1 MALRTACGVVCV
13 LAVWA
18 TAGGGALAAAAAAPR
33 IVSIGLTPGSLIRTS
48 TVTATVTT
56 KDPGHRVRL
65 RYRWLKN
72 GEPVARATSRSID
85 LARHAFRKGDR
96 VRVRV
101 TAVAGIRSATRT
113 STAVVV
119 GDAAPRV
126 TSLAIDPAAPTR
138 ADILSATLRASDID
152 GDHLSEKR
160 TWSWTCP
167 ASPSGTV
174 IASTITPTDLGIVHG
189 CSVSLSDRVS
199 DGNRTVVATALAVV
213 IGDQAPILDHASV
226 AYDPT
231 TARATIDAAPVDGDG
246 DPLQTS
252 VRWTIDGFDA
262 GGSATLDLAGADA
275 HLGDVVG
282 ALVRVTDSQGASS
295 GWVSATPAT
304 ISAGVP
310 APPPMNDWQ
319 LYAELDGS
327 AVYGVLP
334 VQSDPGHL
342 YVIDEL
348 GFGSSTDAGATWSSA
363 SGPCRAD
370 GVALAYAPSAPQTI
384 YVACANSGAYRSDD
398 GGATWHSIPIT
409 TGSYVE
415 GIRALAVDPTNPD
428 VVYAVCGTCGS
439 IWRTTDA
446 GQNWQALGTDP
457 EWGESVTIDP
467 NDPGHVV
474 VGSADGILVTDDGG
488 ATWAGPYESGPIRV
502 AFDPD
507 DTAQLWAIRY
517 QASTPSLL
525 HSTDGGATWTTI
537 TSSPTQLTAL
547 AVADGVVYVGD
558 KTGDVSQST
567 DGGATWSTNRLG
579 YAGGGQVNALAV
591 DPTNLNHIYVGF
603 DGGLLAGLLFR
614 PGLPQ
619 GTWRYN
625 TVRLD
630 SATTTPTTATLNVTV
645 APLLPGSV
653 GWVEWHWG
661 SITTDDNHTYTILSG
676 SAAEQA
682 ASTTLTG
689 LTPDTTY
696 HLYASGLF
704 QAPDGQFISD
714 TPEVTFT
721 TPPP

>member
-1 MALRTACGVVCV
+1 
-13 LAVWA
+13 
-18 TAGGGALAAAAAAPR
+18 
-33 IVSIGLTPGSLIRTS
+33 
-48 TVTATVTT
+48 
-56 KDPGHRVRL
+56 
-65 RYRWLKN
+65 
-72 GEPVARATSRSID
+72 
-85 LARHAFRKGDR
+85 
-96 VRVRV
+96 
-101 TAVAGIRSATRT
+101 
-113 STAVVV
+113 
-119 GDAAPRV
+119 
-126 TSLAIDPAAPTR
+126 
-138 ADILSATLRASDID
+138 
-152 GDHLSEKR
+152 
-160 TWSWTCP
+160 
-167 ASPSGTV
+167 
-174 IASTITPTDLGIVHG
+174 
-189 CSVSLSDRVS
+189 
-199 DGNRTVVATALAVV
+199 
-213 IGDQAPILDHASV
+213 
-226 AYDPT
+226 
-231 TARATIDAAPVDGDG
+231 
-246 DPLQTS
+246 
-252 VRWTIDGFDA
+252 
-262 GGSATLDLAGADA
+262 
-275 HLGDVVG
+275 
-282 ALVRVTDSQGASS
+282 
-295 GWVSATPAT
+295 
-304 ISAGVP
+304 
-310 APPPMNDWQ
+310 MNDWQ